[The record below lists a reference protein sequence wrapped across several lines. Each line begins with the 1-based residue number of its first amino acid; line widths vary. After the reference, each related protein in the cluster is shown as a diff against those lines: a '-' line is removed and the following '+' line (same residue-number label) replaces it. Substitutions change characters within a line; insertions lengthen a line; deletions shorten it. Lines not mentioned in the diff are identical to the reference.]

1 MAGGREKRRREER
14 GERKEERGERKYREN
29 CWGDRSGPNRQES
42 YTVLPGAICRYVH
55 LWQLGPHLFSIFC
68 YFYFFSF
75 PSHLAQIEIPLLP
88 LPLSSGNGC
97 SPSLS
102 LFPSTPSDA
111 FAFAASPRSTY
122 IGALLSHSFPFC
134 HMNPSCMRLFPHVV
148 LIIYTFSISRLFFS
162 QLFRSVRRGFH
173 LTPLSTYMRGDAP
186 GISPNASLIPYPFRA

>member
-1 MAGGREKRRREER
+1 MDGRRKRKEEER
-14 GERKEERGERKYREN
+14 GERKEGKGNTERTVGEIVQGQIDKSLIPSFPA
-29 CWGDRSGPNRQES
+29 RSAD
-42 YTVLPGAICRYVH
+42 T
-55 LWQLGPHLFSIFC
+55 SIFGSSDPT
-68 YFYFFSF
+68 YSPFSASSTSSLSRHTWHRSRFLSF
-75 PSHLAQIEIPLLP
+75 PCPSPQAMGAPL
-88 LPLSSGNGC
+88 
-97 SPSLS
+97 PSLS
-102 LFPSTPSDA
+102 PSTPSDA